1 MLESAQEKIIAVS
14 TLFSLFMAVV
24 YFSARNR
31 HVFEALYVIVV
42 ALLSLGLS
50 LLNVYCVINGGCT
63 VWSWVLTLSIAV
75 MAIVTIVL
83 YGRLIS
89 RDERIRGG
97 GEEPQVRVINESWNV
112 YDDY

>member
-1 MLESAQEKIIAVS
+1 MLESSQEKIIAVS
-14 TLFSLFMAVV
+14 TLFSIFMAVV

-31 HVFEALYVIVV
+31 HVFEALYMIVV
-42 ALLSLGLS
+42 AILSLGLS

-75 MAIVTIVL
+75 MAIVSIVL
-83 YGRLIS
+83 YARLIS
-89 RDERIRGG
+89 HDERDRGA
-97 GEEPQVRVINESWNV
+97 EEPSVRVINESWNV

>member
-14 TLFSLFMAVV
+14 TLFSIFMAVV

-31 HVFEALYVIVV
+31 HVFEALYMIVV
-42 ALLSLGLS
+42 AVLSLGLS

-63 VWSWVLTLSIAV
+63 VWSWMLTLSIAV
-75 MAIVTIVL
+75 MAIVSIVL
-83 YGRLIS
+83 YARLIA
-89 RDERIRGG
+89 RDERGRGR
-97 GEEPQVRVINESWNV
+97 EEPSVRVINESWNV

>member
-24 YFSARNR
+24 YFSARNS
-31 HVFEALYVIVV
+31 HVFEALYVIIV
-42 ALLSLGLS
+42 AVLSLGLS

-75 MAIVTIVL
+75 MAIMTIVM
-83 YGRLIS
+83 YARLIS
-89 RDERIRGG
+89 GDERIRGG
-97 GEEPQVRVINESWNV
+97 DEPQVRVINKSWNV
-112 YDDY
+112 YEDY